1 MDYRPSV
8 GATHLPAFVVE
19 RRAGLLDFWAV
30 YEQRFG
36 EFPDTA
42 FDVAMRHPEF
52 APVLRSDSAAQLARQ
67 GLRSRM
73 LMRSAI
79 VDGDWEP
86 YIAEMQAIGV
96 RCAELGVGY
105 AGLHA
110 VVRVFQQRIIPALVD
125 AYAAT
130 PARLSAALAAMVE
143 LLEFGLALVVEQ
155 YAETR
160 HRDHTEA
167 LRRNLEDRF
176 RALAAATP
184 DAIVTADHRGTI
196 TYVNHATEALFGR
209 PAGELVGQPLTTL
222 MPERLREPHRAGL
235 ARYLATRQ
243 ARLLGKTLEMPA
255 LAAGG
260 VEIAIEMSITTWD
273 ARGEPSFAAII
284 RDISE
289 RKRIEATLEERTHQL
304 EERTRQLED
313 ANRELEAFSYSVAH
327 DLRAPLRGMGGF
339 SRVLLEDHAAR
350 LDGEVVGYLTK
361 IQTSVRRMG
370 DLIDALLGL
379 SRLSRGELRRQRI
392 DLSRIAHSVVA
403 QLAAADPHRVVELTI
418 EDGLTATAD
427 ARLVRTLLENL
438 IGNAWKFTS
447 KLAAAEITV
456 GGIDGRTY
464 YVRDN
469 GAGFDMVQAG
479 KLFSPF
485 ERLHTADEFP
495 GTGIGL
501 ATVQRI
507 VHRHG
512 GKIWVKAK
520 VNGGATFFFTLAPD

>member
-1 MDYRPSV
+1 MDYGLSV
-8 GATHLPAFVVE
+8 GVTHLPAFVTE

-30 YEQRFG
+30 YEQRLTQ
-36 EFPDTA
+36 FPDTA
-42 FDVAMRHPEF
+42 LDVAMRHPEF
-52 APVLRSDSAAQLARQ
+52 APVLRADAAMQLVRQ
-67 GLRSRM
+67 AMRSRQ
-73 LMRSAI
+73 LMRNAI

-86 YIAEMQAIGV
+86 YIEETRAIGA
-96 RCAELGVGY
+96 RCAELGVGF

-110 VVRVFQQRIIPALVD
+110 VVRVLQQRLVPALVD
-125 AYAAT
+125 AYAAA
-130 PARLSAALAAMVE
+130 PARLIEALSAMVE
-143 LLEFGLALVVEQ
+143 LLDFALALVGEQ
-155 YAETR
+155 YADTR

-167 LRRNLEDRF
+167 VRRNLEDRF

-209 PAGELVGQPLTTL
+209 SADELVGEQLTTL
-222 MPERLREPHRAGL
+222 MPERMREPHRAGL
-235 ARYLATRQ
+235 ARYLATRE
-243 ARLLGKTLEMPA
+243 AHVLGKTLEMPA
-255 LAAGG
+255 LAAGN
-260 VEIAIEMSITTWD
+260 VEISIEMSITTWD

-339 SRVLLEDHAAR
+339 SKVLLEDYGPR
-350 LDGEVVGYLTK
+350 LDPDILGYLTK
-361 IQTSVRRMG
+361 IQTNVRRMG

-379 SRLSRGELRRQRI
+379 SRLSRGELQRQRI

-403 QLAAADPHRVVELTI
+403 QLATAEPQRVVNVTI
-418 EDGLTATAD
+418 EEGLIAVAD

-447 KLAAAEITV
+447 KLTAAEIAV
-456 GGIDGRTY
+456 AGVDGRTF

-512 GKIWVKAK
+512 GKIWVQAQ
-520 VNGGATFFFTLAPD
+520 VNAGATFFFTLAPD